1 MTEPLL
7 TTGSHVM
14 AEARARSARDRH
26 EAMTALE
33 PSEPSRGAIG
43 RLRLAVVARSA
54 LGHPNLLRAC
64 VIGEGDGRLFVAFEP
79 CPHRSLAE
87 LLAAAPLE
95 PAECARLLY
104 GAAAGVDALSRQG
117 LVARDMTPE
126 RVLVHPAQGGVLMDL
141 GIPPELLRALPLEQD
156 PDLAFRSPE
165 EFRRQ
170 PVDVRSSV
178 YSLGVILFTA
188 LTGVPPYVGTRSDDY
203 SSHLAGAPPRLS
215 ERRPELSPEID
226 AVVARAMAADP
237 EERYA
242 TAEALSRAATAA
254 FGAYLVASKTLS
266 AELKPSE
273 RRRQPAQVP
282 PQRNGRPS
290 TTSPST
296 EDRPTPHPMQERPQ
310 PRPPKAGQTEAPLP
324 NSARAPRPAKK
335 RPPKTPL
342 APTPKEGRA
351 ERRSTS
357 WAADGFA
364 AAAQRCV
371 ALMAALLA
379 LASAAGRRGRAGL
392 RRFAGAVG
400 PVGRDA
406 ASMMAE
412 ATRSGARV
420 LWGLLQRA
428 WRLAVAA
435 GRSLAA
441 QAGVAAVVA
450 GVTLHRAHT
459 GLARLKRSTPSRV
472 QDGGGRFP
480 RFVRRNG
487 KPVTGLAGS
496 RTTPASEGRPT
507 FFGSV
512 PTPGRARGLASIG
525 SAALSALS
533 HRKLVLQAVGAIVAA
548 ALSGIALGHAVE
560 PKGKGPSSVTR
571 SGLTVQLPPGW
582 EQATFDPGRLTF
594 SSAIAAVPSGETKA
608 GFVVGKLS
616 SQATAE
622 RVLERVQREGDGRT
636 QVRLG
641 GLYAWRYAGL
651 RPRPTLVGTGYVVPT
666 SGGAVLLMCHASKD
680 EARVRLT
687 ECGRAA
693 TTLVVR
699 GDRPRQLSSVD
710 RSRERLIRVTAT
722 LRSSRSEGRRR
733 LEAAD
738 LAPGQVRAATSLK
751 RAYQR
756 AARSLDQVLALENGD
771 SLGSLGAASRA
782 SGAAYGRLAR
792 AATRSSPSGYRK
804 ASHAVVREEAAVRRE
819 LALVSAD

>member
-1 MTEPLL
+1 MTEPPLA
-7 TTGSHVM
+7 TGSHGM
-14 AEARARSARDRH
+14 AEARARRTRDRY
-26 EAMTALE
+26 EAVTALE

-54 LGHPNLLRAC
+54 LGHPNLLRAW

-79 CPHRSLAE
+79 CTHRSLAE
-87 LLAAAPLE
+87 LLAAPPLK
-95 PAECARLLY
+95 PAECARVLY
-104 GAAAGVDALSRQG
+104 GAAAGVDALSRRG
-117 LVARDMTPE
+117 LVARDLTPK
-126 RVLVHPAQGGVLMDL
+126 RVLVHPAQGAVLMDL
-141 GIPPELLRALPLEQD
+141 GIPPELLRALPLPQD

-178 YSLGVILFTA
+178 YSLGGILFTA

-203 SSHLAGAPPRLS
+203 SSHLAGAPPRPS
-215 ERRPELSPEID
+215 ERRSELSPEID

-237 EERYA
+237 AERYA

-254 FGAYLVASKTLS
+254 LGAQLASKALS

-273 RRRQPAQVP
+273 RRREPARVP
-282 PQRNGRPS
+282 PRRNGRPS

-296 EDRPTPHPMQERPQ
+296 EDRPTPPPRQERPQ

-324 NSARAPRPAKK
+324 NSGRAPRPAKK

-342 APTPKEGRA
+342 PPTPKEGRA
-351 ERRSTS
+351 EPRSTS

-371 ALMAALLA
+371 AMMAALLA
-379 LASAAGRRGRAGL
+379 LASAVGRRGGAGL

-412 ATRSGARV
+412 ATRRGARV
-420 LWGLLQRA
+420 LWALLQRA

-441 QAGVAAVVA
+441 LAGVAAVVA
-450 GVTLHRAHT
+450 GVALHRAHT
-459 GLARLKRSTPSRV
+459 GLACLKRSTPSRAQV
-472 QDGGGRFP
+472 GGGRLP
-480 RFVRRNG
+480 RFAHRNG
-487 KPVTGLAGS
+487 KPVTGLVGS
-496 RTTPASEGRPT
+496 RTTNASEERPT
-507 FFGSV
+507 LFGSV
-512 PTPGRARGLASIG
+512 PTGGRARGLASIR
-525 SAALSALS
+525 SAALSFVS
-533 HRKLVLQAVGAIVAA
+533 QRKLVLQAVGAIVAA

-571 SGLTVQLPPGW
+571 SGLTIQLPPGW
-582 EQATFDPGRLTF
+582 EQATSDPGRPAL

-651 RPRPTLVGTGYVVPT
+651 RPRPQLVGIGYVVPT
-666 SGGAVLLMCHASKD
+666 TGGAVLLMCHASME
-680 EARVRLT
+680 EARVRLA

-699 GDRPRQLSSVD
+699 GDRPRQLSAVD
-710 RSRERLIRVTAT
+710 RSRERLIRMIGT
-722 LRSSRSEGRRR
+722 LGSSRSEGRRR
-733 LEAAD
+733 LAAAD

-751 RAYQR
+751 RTYQR
-756 AARSLDQVLALENGD
+756 AARSLDHMPALENGD
-771 SLGSLGAASRA
+771 SLGSLSAASRA
-782 SGAAYGRLAR
+782 AAAAYGRLAR
-792 AATRSSPSGYRK
+792 AATRSRPSGYRK

-819 LALVSAD
+819 LARVSAD